1 MAFLILALGF
11 TQFSLRKEAIAAKPI
26 HIGMLGGGAYFFGKS
41 MAKSGG
47 LLGDLLLEFLQTS
60 VEYEMRNMDNGLSL
74 KGDQV
79 QLCFI
84 LFILPR

>member
-1 MAFLILALGF
+1 
-11 TQFSLRKEAIAAKPI
+11 
-26 HIGMLGGGAYFFGKS
+26 